1 MKKFRLP
8 ALVPAFAAMALALTA
23 VATAPAFAADPGVT
37 KDTIKIGM
45 FGPLTGPTAIGS
57 LPLLGAVAVY
67 KNANDQGGINGRKIE
82 LVIEDDACDPNKTIA
97 AVKKL
102 IAQDQVF
109 LIHGGWCSGTVLA
122 IKPELARNPGL
133 PFMVLAAASA
143 AISTPVQSNI
153 FQPVATTNT
162 VAKAMVDF
170 AMTKPNA
177 KRIAIISH
185 SDEWGKSHLDPI
197 IANLKAVGLEPVE
210 TVYLERGGVDATS
223 QILRIR
229 AAKPDFVLAILYP
242 PELTIYM
249 RDAYKYGIKVPTVTT
264 QGVSVEDMVK
274 RVGLPA
280 ATKELFVFYPLNET
294 LDSADLKKW
303 SDLYI
308 KYNPKT
314 PVETLSFMSMTGAL
328 AVVEAIK
335 RAGPDLTREKVIA
348 ELNKLND
355 FNPGIQS
362 GALSFTPEQHA
373 GIRTGKVIYMPGDRP
388 KIVSRYPGEQQ

>member
-1 MKKFRLP
+1 MKTFRLT
-8 ALVPAFAAMALALTA
+8 ALVPAFAAAALVLTA
-23 VATAPAFAADPGVT
+23 VATTPAFAADPGVT

-45 FGPLTGPTAIGS
+45 FGPLTGPTAVGS
-57 LPLLGAVAVY
+57 LPLLGAVSVY

-109 LIHGGWCSGTVLA
+109 MIHGGWCSGTVLA

-133 PFMVLAAASA
+133 PFMVLGAASA
-143 AISTPVQSNI
+143 AISTPIQPNI
-153 FQPVATTNT
+153 FHPIATTNT

-185 SDEWGKSHLDPI
+185 SDEWGKSHLDPV
-197 IANLKAVGLEPVE
+197 IANLKAAGLEPVE

-280 ATKELFVFYPLNET
+280 ATKELFVFYPLNAT

-303 SDLYI
+303 SDLYT
-308 KYNPKT
+308 KYNPKD
-314 PVETLSFMSMTGAL
+314 PVETLSFMGMTGAL
-328 AVVEAIK
+328 AVVEALK
-335 RAGPDLTREKVIA
+335 RAGPDLTREKLIA

-388 KIVSRYPGEQQ
+388 KIVTRYPG